1 MEWGKRW
8 QAGKGELED
17 GAERPW
23 RELRDAYAEA
33 ADLLKRAN
41 NKVERARVLLDKMR
55 RDERIIDREEMG
67 TSSGAVKGD
76 CHERPLCHTNG
87 LCISR

>member
-67 TSSGAVKGD
+67 
-76 CHERPLCHTNG
+76 NF
-87 LCISR
+87 